1 MTSSPLSWPP
11 GPALMRADAV
21 YKDASARGA
30 SLVPQKT
37 PPPFRCFPGDVDG
50 SRQGYSR
57 TCSYQDKYCLR

>member
-30 SLVPQKT
+30 SLILLHSYPQLLLRDQR
-37 PPPFRCFPGDVDG
+37 PLDG
-50 SRQGYSR
+50 QGSAAN
-57 TCSYQDKYCLR
+57 QQ